1 MSEENYTILE
11 EKHEH
16 NDHHAESSEHKKP
29 KSAHKKKVLQAI
41 FASLVGLGTIL
52 GVVIIFLSYVYIFK
66 GLPNPNA
73 LKGFKAIPIS
83 THIYDRNGKLLYEI
97 FSDQNRSPVK
107 LSSLP
112 KYVSQASIA
121 IEDKDFYSHSGVSFI
136 SGVLRAARDT
146 YLTHSLQGGSTIT
159 QQLVKSALLSPER
172 TIQRKIK
179 EIILAMWTERLFSK
193 DEILE
198 MYLNQVPYGGSAY
211 GVEEASKTYFGKS
224 AKNLTLAEAAL
235 LAGLPQAPSLY
246 SPYQSPDLAL
256 RRRNEV
262 LERMYKEK
270 YITLEQKNKAEA
282 TAIDIKPLETNIKA
296 PHFVFYVKKELE
308 EQYGKDVVE
317 EGGLNVTTTLDLDVQ
332 EQAEKVV
339 KEEIE
344 TLKPY
349 NVSNGAA
356 LVTRPATGEIL
367 AMVGSV
373 DYYAT
378 PSGAFNVTTALRQ
391 PGSSIKPIN
400 YAIGIDRHLVTAST
414 VFLDTKTCFEAAG
427 QPEKYC
433 PKNYDGQFHGT
444 VGLRYA
450 LANSYNIPAVK
461 MMAYNTV
468 DSFIAS
474 MPAFMISSLNDPTK
488 YGLSLTLGGGE
499 VRMVEMAQAF
509 SSFPNRGRPKRL
521 QSILKIEDKSGK
533 TLATFVDPNFVQ
545 DIKQPLPAP
554 NFLAMRGPRSI
565 SEGTAFIISHI
576 LQDNGA
582 RVGAFGPNSKLV
594 IPGKSVSVKTGTT
607 DNLKDNWTIG
617 FTPNFLTAV
626 WVGNNDSTPMNPY
639 LVSGIT
645 GAAPIWNGIMT
656 YLLKNQSDLPP
667 VKPASVIGTKV
678 CTTTGVAASVS
689 PGCSTRFEYLLNGT
703 EKVSLVSGGRSQVAT
718 YKGTDIAAPSND
730 PNIEMKEK
738 TILKDK
744 FSTVCVDCAPQ
755 PTNHP

>member
-1 MSEENYTILE
+1 MSEENYTKLAE
-11 EKHEH
+11 EHE
-16 NDHHAESSEHKKP
+16 HHAEHHHEEKPKKP
-29 KSAHKKKVLQAI
+29 KSAHKKKVLQAV
-41 FASLVGLGTIL
+41 FASLFGLGTII
-52 GVVIIFLSYVYIFK
+52 GVAVLFLSYVYIFK
-66 GLPNPNA
+66 GLPNPNS

-97 FSDQNRSPVK
+97 FSDENRSPVK

-146 YLTHSLQGGSTIT
+146 YLTNSLQGGSTIT

-179 EIILAMWTERLFSK
+179 EIILAMWTEKIFTK

-224 AKNLTLAEAAL
+224 AKNLTVAEAAL

-246 SPYQSPDLAL
+246 SPYQNPELAL

-270 YITLEQKNKAEA
+270 YITEDQKKKAIA
-282 TAIDIKPLETNIKA
+282 TPLVIKPLKTNIKA

-308 EQYGKDVVE
+308 EQYGKEVVE
-317 EGGLNVTTTLDLDVQ
+317 EGGLNVTTTLDLDIQ
-332 EQAEKVV
+332 EHAEDVV
-339 KEEIE
+339 RKELE

-356 LVTRPATGEIL
+356 LVTRPDTGEIL

-400 YAIGIDRHLVTAST
+400 YAIGIDRHIVTAST
-414 VFLDTKTCFEAAG
+414 VFLDVKTCFDAAG

-433 PKNYDGQFHGT
+433 PKNYDGQFHGP

-474 MPAFMISSLNDPTK
+474 MSGFMISSLNDPSK

-509 SSFPNRGRPKRL
+509 SAFPNRGRPKKL

-533 TLATFVDPNFVQ
+533 TLATFVDPNFIQNVH
-545 DIKQPLPAP
+545 QPLPAP
-554 NFLAMRGPRSI
+554 NFLAMRGPRAI

-656 YLLKNQSDLPP
+656 YLLKDQSDLPP

-678 CTTTGVAASVS
+678 CSNTGVAASVS
-689 PGCSTRFEYLLNGT
+689 AGCPTRFEYLLTGT
-703 EKVSLVSGGRSQVAT
+703 EKVSLVSGGKSQVPT
-718 YKGTDIAAPSND
+718 YKGTDIAAPNND

-738 TILKDK
+738 NILRDK
-744 FSTVCVDCAPQ
+744 FSTVCIDCAQTTPN
-755 PTNHP
+755 P